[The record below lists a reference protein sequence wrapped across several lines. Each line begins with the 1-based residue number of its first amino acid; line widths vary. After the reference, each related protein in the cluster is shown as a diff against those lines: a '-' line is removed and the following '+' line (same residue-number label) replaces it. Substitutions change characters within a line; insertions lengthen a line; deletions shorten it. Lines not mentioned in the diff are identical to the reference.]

1 MGRTWNSESLFKSIK
16 RKAWLSLCYEAVH
29 LLVSGTPPAAVS
41 VGVSLCTPSESV
53 RKVCHHGY
61 PNLDVGSSLPLNQMC
76 LCAKGGI
83 LLFDPYT
90 KSVSYRFNNN
100 ITSNYVN
107 LISDSCFFLS

>member
-1 MGRTWNSESLFKSIK
+1 
-16 RKAWLSLCYEAVH
+16 
-29 LLVSGTPPAAVS
+29 
-41 VGVSLCTPSESV
+41 
-53 RKVCHHGY
+53 
-61 PNLDVGSSLPLNQMC
+61 MC

-107 LISDSCFFLS
+107 LISDSCFFFHKYYDETENTHLQKESILNNVK